1 MTLVASAALSHLGT
15 NNNPNWPLFLS
26 KIWVGLHKEGMG
38 VAYMAHPR
46 HNPLQV
52 YNIAVHVSHQHPFVP
67 RVKQSPE
74 LSIYLVVDDTR
85 REWTQKT
92 KAYGACMRCTTP
104 TWSSIH
110 LFISILPLSFAICW
124 YLSGLSN
131 SLSSLNPIPTCS
143 NPLKYVDLGQCFQ
156 IYMIIRQALCF
167 LPLYILI

>member
-1 MTLVASAALSHLGT
+1 MTLVASAALSHQGT

-38 VAYMAHPR
+38 VAYMARPR

-85 REWTQKT
+85 RE
-92 KAYGACMRCTTP
+92 
-104 TWSSIH
+104 
-110 LFISILPLSFAICW
+110 
-124 YLSGLSN
+124 
-131 SLSSLNPIPTCS
+131 
-143 NPLKYVDLGQCFQ
+143 
-156 IYMIIRQALCF
+156 
-167 LPLYILI
+167 